1 MVKYTQSSDFAL
13 ITVVVGANG
22 GSKVLNVAKRF
33 GITGGTVFLGRGTVK
48 NRLLEFFEI
57 NDVNKEIVVMV
68 SESCLARQVVED
80 LNNEFHFDK
89 KNHGIA
95 YVMPIA
101 MVYGISRFACGINT
115 DKGVEE
121 VMYQAIYAIVEKGKA
136 EAVVEAAVKAG
147 SRGGTI
153 INARGSGVHETS
165 RLFAMEIEPQKE
177 IVLIISE
184 PSGTEK
190 IVQSIRD
197 ELHVDEPGKGIVYVQ
212 DVTQAYGLYSTS

>member
-1 MVKYTQSSDFAL
+1 MTMYTQSSNFAL
-13 ITVVVGANG
+13 ITVIVNTGG

-33 GITGGTVFLGRGTVK
+33 GITGGTLYLGRGTVK

-57 NDVNKEIVVMV
+57 NDVHKEIVVMV
-68 SESCLARQVVED
+68 SESCLAHRVISD
-80 LNNEFHFDK
+80 LNDEFHFDK

-101 MVYGISRFACGINT
+101 RVHGISRFQCGINT
-115 DKGVEE
+115 EKGVEE
-121 VMYQAIYAIVEKGKA
+121 IMYQAIYAIVEKGKA
-136 EAVVEAAVKAG
+136 EEVIEAAVKAG

-165 RLFAMEIEPQKE
+165 KLFAMDIEPQKE
-177 IVLIISE
+177 IVLIISKAD
-184 PSGTEK
+184 STEK

-197 ELHVDEPGKGIVYVQ
+197 ELHIDEPGKGIVYVQ
-212 DVTQAYGLYSTS
+212 DVTHAYGLY